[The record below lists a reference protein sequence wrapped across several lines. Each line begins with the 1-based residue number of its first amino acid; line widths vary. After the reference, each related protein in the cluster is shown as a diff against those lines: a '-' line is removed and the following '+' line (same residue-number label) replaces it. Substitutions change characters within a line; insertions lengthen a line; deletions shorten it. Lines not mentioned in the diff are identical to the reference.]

1 MKGINMTKT
10 LETKATKTSKL
21 SQLKQTDGMLEEE
34 PRTLAQFFG
43 ETIQGKYNTTKE
55 SEYLTYLGNLN
66 KTDLQRHAIKCGLT
80 PKDDR
85 NRLIQSLVRE
95 FKRVVASYKPLPVLK
110 NNKPISPEIAK
121 ILAVGR

>member
-1 MKGINMTKT
+1 MTKT
-10 LETKATKTSKL
+10 LEKQEIKASRLSKV
-21 SQLKQTDGMLEEE
+21 KQTDGMLEEE

-55 SEYLTYLGNLN
+55 SEYLTYLGGLN

>member
-1 MKGINMTKT
+1 MTNTKQVKT
-10 LETKATKTSKL
+10 AKASKL
-21 SQLKQTDGMLEEE
+21 SQVKQTDGMIEEE

-55 SEYLTYLGNLN
+55 SEYLTYLGGLN

-95 FKRVVASYKPLPVLK
+95 FKRVIASYKPLPVFK
-110 NNKPISPEIAK
+110 NNKTISPEIAK